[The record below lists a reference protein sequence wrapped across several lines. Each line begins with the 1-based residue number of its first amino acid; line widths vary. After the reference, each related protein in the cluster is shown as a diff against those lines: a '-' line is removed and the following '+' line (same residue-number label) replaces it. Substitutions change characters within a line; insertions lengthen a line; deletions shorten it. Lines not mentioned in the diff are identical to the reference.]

1 MQLFIQVEVR
11 REAVT
16 NMLEIMVQRSNK
28 RSLTER
34 RNLAA
39 AKVVTVVAVAAM
51 EINQPKLG
59 IATDML
65 LGMT

>member
-1 MQLFIQVEVR
+1 M
-11 REAVT
+11 
-16 NMLEIMVQRSNK
+16 
-28 RSLTER
+28 ER
-34 RNLAA
+34 RNIAA

-59 IATDML
+59 ISTDML